1 MPRYYF
7 HVIDGKL
14 LIDDEGTECA
24 NSAAVR
30 EEAIATAGAMLK
42 DYAPRFP
49 SGTEWQMH
57 VTDEAK
63 TTVLRLRFSIEEPAM
78 ASVTP
83 LTLFR
88 VVDGAAR

>member
-24 NSAAVR
+24 NSAVVR

-42 DYAPRFP
+42 DYAP
-49 SGTEWQMH
+49 
-57 VTDEAK
+57 
-63 TTVLRLRFSIEEPAM
+63 FS
-78 ASVTP
+78 V
-83 LTLFR
+83 R
-88 VVDGAAR
+88 H